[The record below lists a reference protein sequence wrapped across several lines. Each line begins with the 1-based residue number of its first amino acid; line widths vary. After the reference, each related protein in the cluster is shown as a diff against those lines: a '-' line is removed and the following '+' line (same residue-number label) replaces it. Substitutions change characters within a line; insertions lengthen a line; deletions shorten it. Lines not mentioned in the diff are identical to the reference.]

1 MKKTEKIT
9 QSETAEVMRSEIHLA
24 GYNPRILSEEARKA
38 LKRGIKKFGLAGGI
52 VVNRQTGMTVVG
64 GHQRLTVMDEIMKYD
79 AKTGANDYKV
89 KVEIVD
95 MDEKKEKELNLLLN
109 NHNAQGSWDYD
120 KLREMM
126 PDIDYMDAGFT
137 EADLQMIGVDFMMES
152 DGEREII
159 GELNELY
166 DNIGSPDGEE
176 KEEDGSEAGRG
187 VTDGGSTENPEEGS
201 SRRREM
207 TDEERKQ
214 HMKDVKREV
223 SMQGVEK
230 VKDMESY
237 FMVSF
242 ENYENKA
249 VFMESLG
256 FDPLEKFIKGEVLYD
271 IMFGDVD
278 EDEDSEDE

>member
-1 MKKTEKIT
+1 MKKTEKIS

-24 GYNPRILSEEARKA
+24 DYNPRILSDEARKA
-38 LKRGIKKFGLAGGI
+38 LKKGIKKFGLAGGI

-79 AKTGANDYKV
+79 AATNKNDYKV
-89 KVEIVD
+89 KVELVD
-95 MDEKKEKELNLLLN
+95 MDEKMEKELNLLLN

-126 PDIDYMDAGFT
+126 PDIDYQDAGFT

-152 DGEREII
+152 DGERELI
-159 GELNELY
+159 GELNDLY
-166 DNIGSPDGEE
+166 GYVGKSEEETDGESE
-176 KEEDGSEAGRG
+176 TDEETDETPQERTEAEPSHGEA
-187 VTDGGSTENPEEGS
+187 D
-201 SRRREM
+201 RRKPM

-223 SMQGVEK
+223 NAQGVER

-242 ENYENKA
+242 ENYDNK
-249 VFMESLG
+249 VLFMESLG
-256 FDPLEKFIKGEVLYD
+256 FDPREKFIKGEVLYD

-278 EDEDSEDE
+278 EDE